1 MKTVGKVWKVWG
13 AMLALA
19 IVAAL
24 AWLAAASLWGP
35 FDQWPL
41 VQVDDESVTIGGLH
55 AIDGALALTG
65 VLVALLVVI
74 TVVPLVVALALAIAA
89 CGIAVGIAAAV
100 FGVLIP
106 LSPLLL
112 IGWLIWR
119 ATRNPGARAPAAAP
133 PSGAN
138 MPPAATMA
146 E

>member
-1 MKTVGKVWKVWG
+1 MKTVWKVWG

-24 AWLAAASLWGP
+24 AWLVAAYLWGP
-35 FDQWPL
+35 FDQWP
-41 VQVDDESVTIGGLH
+41 VIQVNGESVTIGGLH
-55 AIDGALALTG
+55 AIHGVLAITG

-106 LSPLLL
+106 LSPFLL

-119 ATRNPGARAPAAAP
+119 ATRNQGAGAPATP
-133 PSGAN
+133 PNGAAN

>member
-1 MKTVGKVWKVWG
+1 MKTVRKVWG

-24 AWLAAASLWGP
+24 AWLVAAVVWGA
-35 FDQWPL
+35 FDQWPV
-41 VQVDDESVTIGGLH
+41 VQVDGESVTIGGFH
-55 AIDGALALTG
+55 AIQGALAITG
-65 VLVALLVVI
+65 VLVGLLVVI

-106 LSPLLL
+106 LSPFLL

-119 ATRNPGARAPAAAP
+119 AVRNPRAPAGPAGAAAAAN
-133 PSGAN
+133 GAN
-138 MPPAATMA
+138 MPRAATMA

>member
-1 MKTVGKVWKVWG
+1 MKTVWRVWG

-24 AWLAAASLWGP
+24 AWLLAAHLWGR
-35 FDQWPL
+35 FDQWPV
-41 VQVDDESVTIGGLH
+41 VQVDGESVTIGGVH
-55 AIDGALALTG
+55 AIHGALAITG

-89 CGIAVGIAAAV
+89 CGIAVGIAATV

-106 LSPLLL
+106 LSPFLL

-119 ATRNPGARAPAAAP
+119 AARTPGSRRTPARPVDD
-133 PSGAN
+133 AN
-138 MPPAATMA
+138 VPPAATMA
-146 E
+146 G

>member
-1 MKTVGKVWKVWG
+1 MKTVWKVWG

-35 FDQWPL
+35 FDQWPV
-41 VQVDDESVTIGGLH
+41 VQVDGESVTVGGFH
-55 AIDGALALTG
+55 AIHGALAITG

-89 CGIAVGIAAAV
+89 CGIAVGIAATV

-106 LSPLLL
+106 LSPFLL

-119 ATRNPGARAPAAAP
+119 ATRNPRAPAR
-133 PSGAN
+133 
-138 MPPAATMA
+138 PAATANGASTAPAATIA

>member
-1 MKTVGKVWKVWG
+1 MKTVWKVWG

-24 AWLAAASLWGP
+24 AWLVAASLWGP
-35 FDQWPL
+35 FDQWPM

-55 AIDGALALTG
+55 AIHGALAITG
-65 VLVALLVVI
+65 VLVALLVVV

-89 CGIAVGIAAAV
+89 CGIAVGIAAAL

-106 LSPLLL
+106 LSPFLL

-119 ATRNPGARAPAAAP
+119 ATRSPRAPAGPAAAAN
-133 PSGAN
+133 GAN
-138 MPPAATMA
+138 MPPAATIA

>member
-1 MKTVGKVWKVWG
+1 MKTVWKVWG

-24 AWLAAASLWGP
+24 AWLVAASLWGP
-35 FDQWPL
+35 FDQWPM

-55 AIDGALALTG
+55 AIHGALAITG
-65 VLVALLVVI
+65 VLVALLVVV

-89 CGIAVGIAAAV
+89 CGIAVGIAAAL

-106 LSPLLL
+106 LSPFLL

-119 ATRNPGARAPAAAP
+119 ATRNPRAPAGSAAAAN
-133 PSGAN
+133 GAN
-138 MPPAATMA
+138 MPPAATIA

>member
-1 MKTVGKVWKVWG
+1 MKTVWKVWG

-24 AWLAAASLWGP
+24 AWLVAASLWGP
-35 FDQWPL
+35 FDQWPM
-41 VQVDDESVTIGGLH
+41 VQVDGESVTIAGFH
-55 AIDGALALTG
+55 AIHGALAITG

-89 CGIAVGIAAAV
+89 CGIAVGIAATV

-106 LSPLLL
+106 LSPFLL

-119 ATRNPGARAPAAAP
+119 AMRNRGAPANGANIAPAA
-133 PSGAN
+133 
-138 MPPAATMA
+138 TIV

>member
-1 MKTVGKVWKVWG
+1 MKTVWKVWG

-24 AWLAAASLWGP
+24 AWLVAASLWGP
-35 FDQWPL
+35 FDQWPM
-41 VQVDDESVTIGGLH
+41 VQVDGESVTIGGFH
-55 AIDGALALTG
+55 AIQGALAITG

-89 CGIAVGIAAAV
+89 CGVAVGIAAAV

-106 LSPLLL
+106 LSPFLL

-119 ATRNPGARAPAAAP
+119 AMRSSGAPAAP
-133 PSGAN
+133 PNGAN
-138 MPPAATMA
+138 MPPPATMA

>member
-1 MKTVGKVWKVWG
+1 MRTVWKVWG

-19 IVAAL
+19 IVALVVWLVAAH
-24 AWLAAASLWGP
+24 AWIP
-35 FDQWPL
+35 IDQLPL
-41 VQVDDESVTIGGLH
+41 VQVDDESVTISGLH
-55 AIDGALALTG
+55 AIDGALAITG
-65 VLVALLVVI
+65 VLVALLVVV

-106 LSPLLL
+106 LSPFLL

-119 ATRNPGARAPAAAP
+119 ATRNPRAPA
-133 PSGAN
+133 G
-138 MPPAATMA
+138 PAATANGASTAPAATIA

>member
-1 MKTVGKVWKVWG
+1 MKTVWKVWG

-24 AWLAAASLWGP
+24 AWLVAASLWGP
-35 FDQWPL
+35 FDQWPM

-55 AIDGALALTG
+55 AIHGALAITG
-65 VLVALLVVI
+65 MLVALLVVI

-89 CGIAVGIAAAV
+89 CGIAVGIAATV

-106 LSPLLL
+106 LSPFLL

-119 ATRNPGARAPAAAP
+119 ATRSPRASAGPAAAAN
-133 PSGAN
+133 GAN
-138 MPPAATMA
+138 RPPAATMA

>member
-1 MKTVGKVWKVWG
+1 MKTVWKVWG

-24 AWLAAASLWGP
+24 VWLVAASLWGP
-35 FDQWPL
+35 FDQWPV
-41 VQVDDESVTIGGLH
+41 VQVDGESVTVGGFH
-55 AIDGALALTG
+55 AIHGALAITG

-89 CGIAVGIAAAV
+89 CGIAVGIAATV

-106 LSPLLL
+106 LSPFLL

-119 ATRNPGARAPAAAP
+119 ATRKPRAPAGPAAAAN
-133 PSGAN
+133 GAS
-138 MPPAATMA
+138 MAPAATIA
-146 E
+146 Q

>member
-1 MKTVGKVWKVWG
+1 MKTVWKVWG

-24 AWLAAASLWGP
+24 AWLVAASLWGP
-35 FDQWPL
+35 FDQWPM

-55 AIDGALALTG
+55 AIHGVLAITG
-65 VLVALLVVI
+65 VLVGLLVVI

-89 CGIAVGIAAAV
+89 CGVAVGIAAAV

-106 LSPLLL
+106 LSPFLL

-119 ATRNPGARAPAAAP
+119 ATRRPGAPAGAAAAAG
-133 PSGAN
+133 GAN
-138 MPPAATMA
+138 MPPAATIA

>member
-1 MKTVGKVWKVWG
+1 MKTVWKVWG

-35 FDQWPL
+35 FDQWPV
-41 VQVDDESVTIGGLH
+41 VQVDGESVTVGGFH
-55 AIDGALALTG
+55 AIHGALAITG
-65 VLVALLVVI
+65 VLVALLVVV

-89 CGIAVGIAAAV
+89 CGIAVGIAATV

-106 LSPLLL
+106 LSPFLL

-119 ATRNPGARAPAAAP
+119 ATRNPRAPAR
-133 PSGAN
+133 
-138 MPPAATMA
+138 PAATANGASTAPAATIA

>member
-1 MKTVGKVWKVWG
+1 MKTVWKVWG

-24 AWLAAASLWGP
+24 AWLVAASLWGP
-35 FDQWPL
+35 FDQWPM

-55 AIDGALALTG
+55 AIHGALAITG
-65 VLVALLVVI
+65 VLVALLVVV

-89 CGIAVGIAAAV
+89 CGIAVGIAAAL

-106 LSPLLL
+106 LSPFLL

-119 ATRNPGARAPAAAP
+119 ATRSPRAPAGPAAAAN
-133 PSGAN
+133 GAN
-138 MPPAATMA
+138 MPPVATIA